1 VSISNPGAISD
12 AVTHDR
18 FLNGAVTV
26 IQPAKGYRAGMDAV
40 LLAASLSAKPGDK
53 LAEAGCGAGAALL
66 CAAHRLPDCRFTGFE
81 RDPETSRL
89 AVEGASTNRFEERVG
104 VREHDIAAR
113 PADLENAFEQSFS
126 NPPFFDPA
134 AVRAPG
140 EGKENA
146 YLAQTPLKSW
156 ILFLHHITKPG
167 GRITLIH
174 RAAALGELLELLG
187 PRTGEIEV
195 LPVRPAPGMPASR
208 VMIRVRKGLR
218 RGPLTLYDGLALHE
232 HSGGPSTPR
241 AEAALTG
248 GALEWR

>member
-1 VSISNPGAISD
+1 VTKGNAGAISD

-40 LLAASLSAKPGDK
+40 LLAASLNAKPGET

-81 RDPETSRL
+81 RDPQTAPL
-89 AVEGASTNRFEERVG
+89 AMEGAKANRFETRVTISQ
-104 VREHDIAAR
+104 HDIAQR
-113 PADLENAFEQSFS
+113 PADLENAFDQSFS

-134 AVRAPG
+134 SVRAPG

-146 YLAQTPLKSW
+146 YLAETPLKAW
-156 ILFLHHITKPG
+156 ILFLHHVTKPG

-174 RAAALGELLELLG
+174 RAAALGELLELLS

-195 LPVRPAPGMPASR
+195 LPIRPAPGQPASR
-208 VMIRVRKGLR
+208 VLIRARKGLR

-232 HSGGPSTPR
+232 HSGGPSTPG

-248 GALEWR
+248 SALEWR

>member
-1 VSISNPGAISD
+1 M
-12 AVTHDR
+12 R
-18 FLNGAVTV
+18 GAVTV

-40 LLAASLSAKPGDK
+40 LLAASLSAKPGET

-66 CAAHRLPDCRFTGFE
+66 CAAHRLPGNRLTGFE
-81 RDPETSRL
+81 RDPETASL
-89 AVEGASTNRFEERVG
+89 AVEGTAANLFTERVT
-104 VREHDIAAR
+104 VREHDISER
-113 PADLENAFEQSFS
+113 PADLENAFDQSFS

-134 AVRAPG
+134 SVRVPA

-146 YLAQTPLKSW
+146 YLAHTPLKAW
-156 ILFLHHITKPG
+156 ILFLHHITTSG

-195 LPVRPAPGMPASR
+195 MPIRPAPGMPASR
-208 VMIRVRKGLR
+208 VLIRARKGLR

-248 GALEWR
+248 GALEWK